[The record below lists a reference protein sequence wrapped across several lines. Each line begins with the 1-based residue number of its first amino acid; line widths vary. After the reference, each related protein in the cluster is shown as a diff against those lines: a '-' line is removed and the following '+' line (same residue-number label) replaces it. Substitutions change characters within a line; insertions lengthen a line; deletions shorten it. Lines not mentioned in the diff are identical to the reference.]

1 MDLDSSLDD
10 LIKKRKGNNHN
21 KPRKQ
26 QGKNNAQQQTKSRP
40 ALNVKSRAKVTKPQ
54 RTGGINSRL
63 SASTPTVSG
72 PLFTSKNQPKRIA
85 DPSQII
91 ITKAIPPSQRNK
103 KTHIDQPSVL
113 AGRLVS
119 NFSIRG
125 RSSTVANTS
134 GLSIRGESGP
144 TLILVTGLDPGT
156 NDDDVKC
163 AFEQFGSI
171 LSCEVLRD
179 RQGRSFGE
187 AEIEFSSKTAALDCI
202 AKLDNQ
208 MADGHYLRV
217 ILRENKPKPTIFKPK
232 PIQSVISTPSYNASG
247 KMYADQIAPRYDIR
261 QNFATQVRGAYIN
274 QNQITFSQLLTIDVN
289 NPTVIQLLEE
299 LVYTNEDQAQQ
310 IVDAVLEDTSVPL
323 SKCIANYLQV
333 LRHSNESIALVFE
346 TFATFYTSL
355 TLVFKEQ
362 DSYYLVSVVCSFSSD
377 LVDLALRAD
386 KTGLKGRD
394 RKANTAVHL
403 LSKVFNI
410 MLVDRSPME
419 TSKRQGIVHI
429 TNLSFKVY
437 FQLNNMRMCK
447 TLMSNLR
454 TGGVKVPLFPIAHQ
468 VTFKY
473 YTGRYSLYHGQL
485 KKASENLLFAFERC
499 QASQWHN
506 KRVILHHLIP
516 TRIILGYFP
525 SIELLQK
532 YKLTERYLGLIQTIR
547 TGNMRGYLQH
557 LETHFE
563 YFYHHL
569 TYLLLKERGIV
580 LVWRCLIKN
589 MHTQKLKLGAKIP
602 VLEFGDCLKAFQV
615 ASDEPYTIYDM
626 ECILVSLVSQGYVH
640 HTRQRVV
647 LSKVNAFPPISQVR
661 VYTEVYNDE
670 VIQDHMDHAQPQVPE
685 DIQEYMNE

>member
-1 MDLDSSLDD
+1 
-10 LIKKRKGNNHN
+10 
-21 KPRKQ
+21 
-26 QGKNNAQQQTKSRP
+26 
-40 ALNVKSRAKVTKPQ
+40 
-54 RTGGINSRL
+54 
-63 SASTPTVSG
+63 
-72 PLFTSKNQPKRIA
+72 
-85 DPSQII
+85 
-91 ITKAIPPSQRNK
+91 
-103 KTHIDQPSVL
+103 
-113 AGRLVS
+113 
-119 NFSIRG
+119 
-125 RSSTVANTS
+125 
-134 GLSIRGESGP
+134 
-144 TLILVTGLDPGT
+144 
-156 NDDDVKC
+156 
-163 AFEQFGSI
+163 
-171 LSCEVLRD
+171 
-179 RQGRSFGE
+179 
-187 AEIEFSSKTAALDCI
+187 
-202 AKLDNQ
+202 
-208 MADGHYLRV
+208 
-217 ILRENKPKPTIFKPK
+217 
-232 PIQSVISTPSYNASG
+232 
-247 KMYADQIAPRYDIR
+247 
-261 QNFATQVRGAYIN
+261 
-274 QNQITFSQLLTIDVN
+274 
-289 NPTVIQLLEE
+289 
-299 LVYTNEDQAQQ
+299 
-310 IVDAVLEDTSVPL
+310 
-323 SKCIANYLQV
+323 
-333 LRHSNESIALVFE
+333 
-346 TFATFYTSL
+346 
-355 TLVFKEQ
+355 
-362 DSYYLVSVVCSFSSD
+362 
-377 LVDLALRAD
+377 
-386 KTGLKGRD
+386 
-394 RKANTAVHL
+394 
-403 LSKVFNI
+403 

-626 ECILVSLVSQGYVH
+626 ECILVSLVSQHYIKGYVH